1 MKEIHAAI
9 KTFLPAVT
17 DKEIL
22 KMSRAADA
30 DGSGHV
36 TFEEFL
42 EVLGVKSSKDVGSS
56 PTRRNSMVSMQP

>member
-9 KTFLPAVT
+9 KTFLPSVT

-36 TFEEFL
+36 SIIFDLRAAGQVEIL
-42 EVLGVKSSKDVGSS
+42 NQGDL
-56 PTRRNSMVSMQP
+56 